1 MEKGVVCVCE
11 CVYVCMA
18 GFTQRDQHEL
28 HSDRGDLP
36 EAEAACGMGGLRR
49 GGPTR
54 KDLGILL
61 KGFGLKAL
69 KSQGI

>member
-11 CVYVCMA
+11 CVDVCMA

-49 GGPTR
+49 G
-54 KDLGILL
+54 
-61 KGFGLKAL
+61 
-69 KSQGI
+69 

>member
-1 MEKGVVCVCE
+1 MVCVCE
-11 CVYVCMA
+11 CVHVCVA

-28 HSDRGDLP
+28 PSGRGDLP
-36 EAEAACGMGGLRR
+36 EAKAACGMGGLRG

-61 KGFGLKAL
+61 KAFGLKAL